1 LRREDDLVGDRTLGL
16 VVKVEHIDAWL
27 DDAYL
32 DLGTLCDLGTEL
44 AVAGD
49 RAGRLGSRRLRFPVR
64 FVFHEVS
71 DWEVVDP
78 EGARGL
84 LVDDLSFDTARG
96 GLVLSGPLPGHLY
109 VRTPCRQVT
118 VQTSST
124 PLRRTPWRCTLPR
137 HF

>member
-1 LRREDDLVGDRTLGL
+1 MGDRTLGL
-16 VVKVEHIDAWL
+16 VVRVERIDAWL

-32 DLGTLCDLGTEL
+32 DLSTLCDLGTEL
-44 AVAGD
+44 AIAGN
-49 RAGRLGSRRLRFPVR
+49 RAGRIGSRRLRFPLR
-64 FVFHEVS
+64 FVFHEVR

-84 LVDDLSFDTARG
+84 LIDDLRFDASRG

-118 VQTSST
+118 VQTSAT
-124 PLRRTPWRCTLPR
+124 ALRRTPWRCR
-137 HF
+137 

>member
-16 VVKVEHIDAWL
+16 VVKVERIDAWL

-32 DLGTLCDLGTEL
+32 DLGTLCDLGAEL
-44 AVAGD
+44 AVAGN
-49 RAGRLGSRRLRFPVR
+49 RCGRLGSRRLRFPVR
-64 FVFHEVS
+64 FVFHEVA

-78 EGARGL
+78 ENARGL

-124 PLRRTPWRCTLPR
+124 PLRRTPWHCTLPR